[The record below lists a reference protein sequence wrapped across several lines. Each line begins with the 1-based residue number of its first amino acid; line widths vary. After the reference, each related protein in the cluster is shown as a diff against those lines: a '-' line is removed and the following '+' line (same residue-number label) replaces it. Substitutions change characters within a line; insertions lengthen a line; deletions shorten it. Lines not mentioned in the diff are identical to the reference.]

1 VKVLVTGGAGFVGTH
16 VVDRLLAAGH
26 RVSVV
31 DDLSAGAT
39 RWLAA
44 DARLHVVDVRS
55 DRLREIVTA
64 ERPDAVVHLAAQASV
79 SRSVADPG
87 HDLAV
92 NLAGGVNVLAS
103 CEAAGVARLV
113 YASSGGAAYS
123 ATAVLPATEDAPA
136 EPCSPYGASKLAFEL
151 YLGVWERLYG
161 VRSIALRLANVY
173 GPRQNPRGEAGVVA
187 IFCHR
192 LLAGEPLLVNGDGLQ
207 TRDYVYVE
215 DVAAAVCHALERPD
229 VTGAMNIGTGVET
242 SVNALHAALA
252 RVAGAGSAAPEHG
265 PARPGEQRRSCLDPS
280 RARRLL
286 GWAPAVGLADGL
298 ARTWDFFSKEADS

>member
-1 VKVLVTGGAGFVGTH
+1 
-16 VVDRLLAAGH
+16 
-26 RVSVV
+26 
-31 DDLSAGAT
+31 
-39 RWLAA
+39 
-44 DARLHVVDVRS
+44 VVDVRS
-55 DRLREIVTA
+55 DRLSEIMTG

-79 SRSVADPG
+79 SRSVADPT

-103 CEAAGVARLV
+103 CGAAGVARLV

-123 ATAVLPATEDAPA
+123 ATAGLPATEDTVA

-161 VRSIALRLANVY
+161 LRSIALRLANVY

-192 LLAGEPLLVNGDGLQ
+192 LLAGEPLLINGDGEQ

-215 DVAAAVCHALERPD
+215 DVAAAVCHALERPEA
-229 VTGAMNIGTGVET
+229 TGAMNIGTGVET
-242 SVNALHAALA
+242 SVNTLYAALA
-252 RVAGAGSAAPEHG
+252 RAAGAASAPEHG
-265 PARPGEQRRSCLDPS
+265 PARPGDQRRSCLDPS

-286 GWAPAVGLADGL
+286 GWAPTVGLAEGL